1 MSQIFLKSFL
11 GNFFTITISNIYR
24 FKVPIYVTDLSETIQ
39 VFLFDREVRRLTLI
53 NVSSLIGQNIKV
65 ILNIIS
71 NNDYKVLKI
80 LYVNY
85 NIRIY
90 FNIFITPLK
99 EGKRHKYPEK
109 LKAIAGKKLTLTISL
124 NEKNLVHGNMV
135 YFASYLVEEVPTLSQ
150 ISEITSY
157 GVDFRNGKQNNFNYN
172 N

>member
-1 MSQIFLKSFL
+1 M
-11 GNFFTITISNIYR
+11 SNIM
-24 FKVPIYVTDLSETIQ
+24 
-39 VFLFDREVRRLTLI
+39 
-53 NVSSLIGQNIKV
+53 
-65 ILNIIS
+65 
-71 NNDYKVLKI
+71 
-80 LYVNY
+80 
-85 NIRIY
+85 IY

-99 EGKRHKYPEK
+99 EGKRHKYPKK